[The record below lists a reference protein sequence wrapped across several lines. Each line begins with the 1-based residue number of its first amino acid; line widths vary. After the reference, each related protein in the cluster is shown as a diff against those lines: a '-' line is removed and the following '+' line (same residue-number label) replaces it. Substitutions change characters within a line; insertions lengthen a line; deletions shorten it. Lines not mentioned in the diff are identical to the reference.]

1 MPKRRNERLYMAM
14 IGPLKKI
21 VSASCVTEVAGALV
35 ELPCPCPGSGF
46 FNKLKHFRG
55 IATRYDK
62 LARNFLAAVQLVD
75 YHPAQLKTGPTHATR
90 NRRVTAP
97 IGLER
102 AKRTPDLSLKARP
115 SHPVP

>member
-1 MPKRRNERLYMAM
+1 MAM

-35 ELPCPCPGSGF
+35 ELPCPCPGSSF

-75 YHPAQLKTGPTHATR
+75 YHPAQLKTGPTQLKTGPTQA
-90 NRRVTAP
+90 
-97 IGLER
+97 
-102 AKRTPDLSLKARP
+102 DWQLKATFKDLARFYRQMAKYLEQTEQSDP
-115 SHPVP
+115 KER

>member
-35 ELPCPCPGSGF
+35 ELPCPCPGSSF

-75 YHPAQLKTGPTHATR
+75 YHPAQLKTGPTQAEPPWTPSCQTQSPRHRADRPRKGKAHTR
-90 NRRVTAP
+90 
-97 IGLER
+97 LE
-102 AKRTPDLSLKARP
+102 P
-115 SHPVP
+115 